1 MAQEVKIVAS
11 RINKLSQQ
19 MRASLSA
26 SNAAM
31 DVGDWE
37 SAVAAE
43 ASFVKAYQEWHSIQ
57 ATRRPSI
64 NEPEQ

>member
-19 MRASLSA
+19 IRASLSA
-26 SNAAM
+26 ANAAM

-37 SAVAAE
+37 SAVSAE
-43 ASFVKAYQEWHSIQ
+43 TSLVKAYQEWHSIQ
-57 ATRRPSI
+57 STRRPRP
-64 NEPEQ
+64 NESEQ